1 MGYLISRRTNANI
14 SYNGTQYLNPEVGTR
29 KLCIRTGTKP
39 EDVIKYGLTSNSS
52 ASSYCGMRM
61 FVDGNVAYIGR
72 YEPTVAQIKTSTTWY
87 TTLANSNSYLG
98 NTTTYSRTYSLG
110 NRTTSSTRYVSGVTS
125 SRSYTANFVTEQQ
138 SISRT
143 GRYTSR
149 MPYIVSVSQ
158 TSNGRIYSERT
169 ASAVSNIFTYSF
181 YDSVR
186 YYPSVTSNHNFNL

>member
-72 YEPTVAQIKTSTTWY
+72 YEPTVAQTKTSTTWY
-87 TTLANSNSYLG
+87 TSFFGSNSYSGSYMNTRSANLTYRTSLYSTSYSG
-98 NTTTYSRTYSLG
+98 NIVTYLRIT
-110 NRTTSSTRYVSGVTS
+110 
-125 SRSYTANFVTEQQ
+125 NFVTEQQ
-138 SISRT
+138 SVSRT
-143 GRYTSR
+143 YRQSSRMAYVSSASYTSQGKT
-149 MPYIVSVSQ
+149 IFVK
-158 TSNGRIYSERT
+158 TSSISSGFGTI
-169 ASAVSNIFTYSF
+169 SN
-181 YDSVR
+181 YDSIR
-186 YYPSVTSNHNFNL
+186 YYPAVTSNHNFNL